1 MFLKGGNV
9 KPKDIDKITEIKKID
24 TVTPYF
30 RKKFQEKFNSENL
43 LGVTFGGSD
52 EEDRFK

>member
-1 MFLKGGNV
+1 MLLTGGNF
-9 KPKDIDKITEIKKID
+9 KQEDIDKITEIKKID
-24 TVTPYF
+24 TVTPGF

>member
-1 MFLKGGNV
+1 MLLTGGNF
-9 KPKDIDKITEIKKID
+9 KQEDIDKITEIKKID

-43 LGVTFGGSD
+43 LGVTFDSSD
-52 EEDRFK
+52 EK